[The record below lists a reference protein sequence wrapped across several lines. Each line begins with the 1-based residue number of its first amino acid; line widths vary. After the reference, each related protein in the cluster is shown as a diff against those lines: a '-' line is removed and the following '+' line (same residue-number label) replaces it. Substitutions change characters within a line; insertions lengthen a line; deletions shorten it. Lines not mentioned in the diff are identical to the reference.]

1 MTASVAGSMLL
12 VLIGVAFLAAAV
24 VGWWRSGEDPAMRSL
39 RRTGA
44 VIDLLVGLAAVGD
57 GIVSVIGEPERAIV
71 WSVGSSALVAAL
83 ALLILRR
90 RRHPHLSS

>member
-1 MTASVAGSMLL
+1 MTASVAGSTLL
-12 VLIGVAFLAAAV
+12 VLIGVAFLGAAV
-24 VGWWRSGEDPAMRSL
+24 AGWWRSGEDPSMRTL
-39 RRTGA
+39 RRTGV

-71 WSVGSSALVAAL
+71 WSVGSAALVGAV
-83 ALLILRR
+83 ALLILGR